1 MVQRLSVL
9 HGDSGAP
16 PVYDKAELEV
26 LVTDQR
32 ENLARKNKRKEVKQ
46 GPPNKKRKFA
56 TNTISRFSYKETRRD
71 EEKMSSKSEVTDLSI
86 AATSNV
92 ERKIVPSAEVITRNS
107 FKGKPDDKEL
117 EPTTNAKVAK
127 KLNSNPKQTKIS
139 SFIYRK

>member
-1 MVQRLSVL
+1 
-9 HGDSGAP
+9 
-16 PVYDKAELEV
+16 
-26 LVTDQR
+26 
-32 ENLARKNKRKEVKQ
+32 
-46 GPPNKKRKFA
+46 
-56 TNTISRFSYKETRRD
+56 
-71 EEKMSSKSEVTDLSI
+71 MSSKSEVTDLSV